1 MYKKKNTSAL
11 PVRITM
17 AINCFYE
24 NAFGILIQIMIK
36 SQFESIHSKYYLN
49 IDLLNH
55 IDIKIQNKS
64 LPFQSIYVCS
74 QLYHFRVTRIFLFF
88 YVVMDTPSNNVSV
101 SCSYIQYQR
110 IRLLGP
116 LHKKIGFEAI
126 HCLLYI
132 FKLFLINH
140 YIQKIQFIFHTTF
153 LNLGIMKKLI
163 LKPPEAPI
171 NTLHVWVNL
180 NVKIQYKILN

>member
-1 MYKKKNTSAL
+1 MKCIKKNTSAL

-74 QLYHFRVTRIFLFF
+74 QLYHFRVTRIFFF
-88 YVVMDTPSNNVSV
+88 FLCRRCYHGYAQQQCVSV
-101 SCSYIQYQR
+101 LQLYT
-110 IRLLGP
+110 IREYASWD
-116 LHKKIGFEAI
+116 HCIKKLVLKQSIV
-126 HCLLYI
+126 Y
-132 FKLFLINH
+132 
-140 YIQKIQFIFHTTF
+140 FIFSNF
-153 LNLGIMKKLI
+153 S
-163 LKPPEAPI
+163 
-171 NTLHVWVNL
+171 
-180 NVKIQYKILN
+180 

>member
-1 MYKKKNTSAL
+1 MKCIKKNTSAL

-55 IDIKIQNKS
+55 IDIKTQNKS

-74 QLYHFRVTRIFLFF
+74 QLYHFRVTRIFLIFLCRRC
-88 YVVMDTPSNNVSV
+88 YHGYAQQQRVSV
-101 SCSYIQYQR
+101 LQLQT
-110 IRLLGP
+110 IR
-116 LHKKIGFEAI
+116 EYASWD
-126 HCLLYI
+126 HCI
-132 FKLFLINH
+132 
-140 YIQKIQFIFHTTF
+140 
-153 LNLGIMKKLI
+153 KKLV
-163 LKPPEAPI
+163 LKQSI
-171 NTLHVWVNL
+171 VYITFSNFS
-180 NVKIQYKILN
+180 

>member
-1 MYKKKNTSAL
+1 MKCIKKNTSAL

-64 LPFQSIYVCS
+64 LPFQSIYVCI
-74 QLYHFRVTRIFLFF
+74 QLYHFRVTRIFFIFLCRRC
-88 YVVMDTPSNNVSV
+88 YHGYAQQQCVSV
-101 SCSYIQYQR
+101 LQLYT
-110 IRLLGP
+110 IREYASWD
-116 LHKKIGFEAI
+116 HCIKKLVLKQSIV
-126 HCLLYI
+126 Y
-132 FKLFLINH
+132 
-140 YIQKIQFIFHTTF
+140 FIFSNF
-153 LNLGIMKKLI
+153 S
-163 LKPPEAPI
+163 
-171 NTLHVWVNL
+171 
-180 NVKIQYKILN
+180 

>member
-1 MYKKKNTSAL
+1 MKCIKKNTSAL

-74 QLYHFRVTRIFLFF
+74 QLYHFRVTRIFFIFLCRRC
-88 YVVMDTPSNNVSV
+88 YHGYAQQQCVSV
-101 SCSYIQYQR
+101 LQLCTIREYASCDHCI
-110 IRLLGP
+110 
-116 LHKKIGFEAI
+116 KKLVLKQSIV
-126 HCLLYI
+126 Y
-132 FKLFLINH
+132 
-140 YIQKIQFIFHTTF
+140 FIFSNF
-153 LNLGIMKKLI
+153 S
-163 LKPPEAPI
+163 
-171 NTLHVWVNL
+171 
-180 NVKIQYKILN
+180 

>member
-1 MYKKKNTSAL
+1 MKCIKKNTSAL

-55 IDIKIQNKS
+55 IDIKIQNNS

-74 QLYHFRVTRIFLFF
+74 QLFHFRVTRIFYIFLCRRC
-88 YVVMDTPSNNVSV
+88 YHGYAQQQCVSV
-101 SCSYIQYQR
+101 LQLYT
-110 IRLLGP
+110 IREYASWD
-116 LHKKIGFEAI
+116 HCIKKLVLKQSIV
-126 HCLLYI
+126 Y
-132 FKLFLINH
+132 
-140 YIQKIQFIFHTTF
+140 FIFSNF
-153 LNLGIMKKLI
+153 S
-163 LKPPEAPI
+163 
-171 NTLHVWVNL
+171 
-180 NVKIQYKILN
+180 

>member
-1 MYKKKNTSAL
+1 MKCIKKNTSAL

-74 QLYHFRVTRIFLFF
+74 QLYHFRVTRIFLIFLCRRC
-88 YVVMDTPSNNVSV
+88 YHGYAQQQCVSV
-101 SCSYIQYQR
+101 LQLYT
-110 IRLLGP
+110 IREYASWD
-116 LHKKIGFEAI
+116 HCIKKLVLKQSIV
-126 HCLLYI
+126 Y
-132 FKLFLINH
+132 
-140 YIQKIQFIFHTTF
+140 FIFS
-153 LNLGIMKKLI
+153 
-163 LKPPEAPI
+163 
-171 NTLHVWVNL
+171 
-180 NVKIQYKILN
+180 

>member
-1 MYKKKNTSAL
+1 MKCIKKNTSAL

-74 QLYHFRVTRIFLFF
+74 QLYHFRVTRIFLIFLCRRC
-88 YVVMDTPSNNVSV
+88 YHGYAQQQCVSV
-101 SCSYIQYQR
+101 LQLYT
-110 IRLLGP
+110 IREYASWD
-116 LHKKIGFEAI
+116 HCIKKLVLKQSIV
-126 HCLLYI
+126 Y
-132 FKLFLINH
+132 
-140 YIQKIQFIFHTTF
+140 FIFSNF
-153 LNLGIMKKLI
+153 S
-163 LKPPEAPI
+163 
-171 NTLHVWVNL
+171 
-180 NVKIQYKILN
+180 

>member
-1 MYKKKNTSAL
+1 MKCIKKNTSAL
-11 PVRITM
+11 SVRITM

-74 QLYHFRVTRIFLFF
+74 QLYHFRVTRIFFIFLCRWC
-88 YVVMDTPSNNVSV
+88 YHGYAQQQCVSV
-101 SCSYIQYQR
+101 LQLYT
-110 IRLLGP
+110 IREYASWD
-116 LHKKIGFEAI
+116 HCIKKLVLKQSIV
-126 HCLLYI
+126 Y
-132 FKLFLINH
+132 
-140 YIQKIQFIFHTTF
+140 FIFSNF
-153 LNLGIMKKLI
+153 S
-163 LKPPEAPI
+163 
-171 NTLHVWVNL
+171 
-180 NVKIQYKILN
+180 

>member
-1 MYKKKNTSAL
+1 MKCIKKNTSAL

-55 IDIKIQNKS
+55 IDIKTQNKS

-74 QLYHFRVTRIFLFF
+74 QLYHFRVTRIFFLCRRC
-88 YVVMDTPSNNVSV
+88 YHGYAQQQCVSV
-101 SCSYIQYQR
+101 LQLYT
-110 IRLLGP
+110 IREYASWD
-116 LHKKIGFEAI
+116 HCIKKLVLKQSIV
-126 HCLLYI
+126 Y
-132 FKLFLINH
+132 
-140 YIQKIQFIFHTTF
+140 FIFSNF
-153 LNLGIMKKLI
+153 S
-163 LKPPEAPI
+163 
-171 NTLHVWVNL
+171 
-180 NVKIQYKILN
+180 